1 MSVDFEDP
9 CQRVAYFARH
19 AETVTEA
26 RDAISFP
33 PNPNPFLRPPFL
45 VPSFISSSPLPHPDL
60 NERRGDVA
68 RLAPS
73 QGERGEAGG
82 YLSSAGEV

>member
-1 MSVDFEDP
+1 MSVDFVDP

-19 AETVTEA
+19 AVTVTEEK
-26 RDAISFP
+26 DAISFP
-33 PNPNPFLRPPFL
+33 PNPNPFLRPSFL
-45 VPSFISSSPLPHPDL
+45 VPPFISLSPLPHPDL

-73 QGERGEAGG
+73 QGRGEAGG

>member
-1 MSVDFEDP
+1 MSVEFVDP

-19 AETVTEA
+19 AETVTEE
-26 RDAISFP
+26 RDAISS
-33 PNPNPFLRPPFL
+33 L

>member
-1 MSVDFEDP
+1 MSVEFVDP

-26 RDAISFP
+26 RDAISS
-33 PNPNPFLRPPFL
+33 PPFL

>member
-1 MSVDFEDP
+1 MSVDFEHP

-19 AETVTEA
+19 AETVTEE
-26 RDAISFP
+26 RDAISSP
-33 PNPNPFLRPPFL
+33 PNPNPLLLPFL